1 MHKKRKD
8 MAGVIEVAN
17 TAYEERDK
25 AQERLALL
33 MKQVE
38 RERALA
44 SGLLQREADDDEAR
58 VQEIDEEFKSSMG
71 DEASQRTSL

>member
-1 MHKKRKD
+1 

-17 TAYEERDK
+17 SAYEERDK

-44 SGLLQREADDDEAR
+44 SGQLQKEGDEAQ

-71 DEASQRTSL
+71 DETSQRTSL

>member
-1 MHKKRKD
+1 M
-8 MAGVIEVAN
+8 IEVAN

-44 SGLLQREADDDEAR
+44 SGLLQREADEDEAR

-71 DEASQRTSL
+71 DEASQRTSLQ